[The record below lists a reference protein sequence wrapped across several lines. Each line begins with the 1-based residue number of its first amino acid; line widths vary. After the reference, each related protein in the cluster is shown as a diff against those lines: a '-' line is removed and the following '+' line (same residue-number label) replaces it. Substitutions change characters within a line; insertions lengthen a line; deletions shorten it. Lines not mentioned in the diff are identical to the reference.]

1 MTVTKICWIE
11 LPNGTKSKT
20 VRRKYREFQVDV
32 PHDRQSSFEP
42 QVLPKHQKDLS
53 SIDDRIITLYAK
65 EMTTRQISEMIADI
79 YGFEV
84 SETVRKSL

>member
-1 MTVTKICWIE
+1 M
-11 LPNGTKSKT
+11 
-20 VRRKYREFQVDV
+20 

-65 EMTTRQISEMIADI
+65 EMTARQISEMIADI

>member
-1 MTVTKICWIE
+1 M
-11 LPNGTKSKT
+11 
-20 VRRKYREFQVDV
+20 

-53 SIDDRIITLYAK
+53 SIDDRIIALYAK

-84 SETVRKSL
+84 SEGMVSDITASSFPKSKNGKIVHYHQYIQLFS